1 MYFYENKPP
10 RDKLSEK
17 CVRLCTWYSTR
28 RLPGIENRYLLRHR
42 YMYAYKISDSHK
54 DLTVTVASGEK
65 DGLGGGRE
73 AFSLYITI
81 YCCLIPGY
89 VIISL
94 IHKHLLSSL
103 FSR

>member
-1 MYFYENKPP
+1 
-10 RDKLSEK
+10 
-17 CVRLCTWYSTR
+17 
-28 RLPGIENRYLLRHR
+28 
-42 YMYAYKISDSHK
+42 MYAYKISDSLK

-89 VIISL
+89 VIVSL